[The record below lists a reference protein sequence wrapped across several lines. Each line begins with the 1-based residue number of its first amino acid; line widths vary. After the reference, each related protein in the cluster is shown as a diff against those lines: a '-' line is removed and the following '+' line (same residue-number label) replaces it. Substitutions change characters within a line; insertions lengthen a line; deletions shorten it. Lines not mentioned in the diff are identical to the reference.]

1 MNRAIATN
9 GAANGIYSNNG
20 DKSKMQKFD
29 EPTYDVIKPTN
40 IMSQIQTQN
49 VLSAV
54 HQQFHYNQGKYID
67 LLTKVVESQAVMVE
81 KYQNSSTLPKIM
93 QNIEQILHIL
103 HNNQSHYNTNH
114 EGYLQNQL
122 ALIQGEEFLTN
133 ASNTLNDSSLNQVPN
148 YPVFQ
153 TEPFKTEAEAPI
165 LPASNKSSNAHM
177 EVAPNYPIDEVEIAP
192 SFSNQQEVHKSVDT
206 STSQSSTSQSTNGKT
221 PSELTSTSPQILP
234 TLKGVTI
241 TQENIPTSSTPIST
255 PSSAPV
261 STSPQSPILETKS
274 YPVEDNSTSV
284 ESTPPAPV
292 VDTSAT
298 NSIDAT
304 KFGTRLLEVISD
316 KTGYPIDMLD
326 MDMDLEADLGIDS
339 IKQVQIFAAMQEEFP
354 EVDLDAE
361 AIAELRTLT
370 KIVDYV
376 KKNVATDEP
385 TSAIER
391 QVVKKNS

>member
-1 MNRAIATN
+1 MNRAITTN
-9 GAANGIYSNNG
+9 GTANAIYSNNG

-29 EPTYDVIKPTN
+29 EPTYDVIKPAD

-133 ASNTLNDSSLNQVPN
+133 VSTTLNDDSLNQVPN

-153 TEPFKTEAEAPI
+153 TEPFKTEAEAQI
-165 LPASNKSSNAHM
+165 LPASNESSNAHM
-177 EVAPNYPIDEVEIAP
+177 EVAPNYSIDEVEVAP
-192 SFSNQQEVHKSVDT
+192 SFSNQPEVHKSVDT
-206 STSQSSTSQSTNGKT
+206 STSQSTNGKT

-241 TQENIPTSSTPIST
+241 TQETIPTSSTPTST
-255 PSSAPV
+255 PSAPV
-261 STSPQSPILETKS
+261 STSPQSPIVENKS

-376 KKNVATDEP
+376 KKNVATEEP
-385 TSAIER
+385 ASAIEK